1 MCVAALG
8 RMGLSRIPWES
19 ALLLCMLESAQ
30 VMVDSFTLA
39 GPYSLG
45 HYLCPIFLGNCM
57 IIRNFSMEK
66 LWGAHEL

>member
-1 MCVAALG
+1 MCVAAFG
-8 RMGLSRIPWES
+8 RMGLSRIPRETT
-19 ALLLCMLESAQ
+19 LLLSMLESAQ

-45 HYLCPIFLGNCM
+45 HHLYPIFLGNCM
-57 IIRNFSMEK
+57 IIRNFSMKK